1 MNFSTYL
8 WSRCDVKWHDVKT
21 EKPSFCESIYRKDDS
36 KTMFINMEVAVI
48 HFQTGQADGAIVSK
62 KSFLKVLLFLMQKLQ
77 IIFWAYTVKVGAT
90 VFKKCCLIQYVNKQM
105 GICTPVT
112 FKYHYFVG
120 LMPYFSCLRK
130 QTS

>member
-1 MNFSTYL
+1 MVSYFFFNLLLSLNFYKICPFFRWHDKKPIWASAAQAGMNFSTYL

-62 KSFLKVLLFLMQKLQ
+62 KSF
-77 IIFWAYTVKVGAT
+77 I
-90 VFKKCCLIQYVNKQM
+90 
-105 GICTPVT
+105 
-112 FKYHYFVG
+112 
-120 LMPYFSCLRK
+120 
-130 QTS
+130 